1 MARSHPSLLG
11 NITYLN
17 AGAQKPTTYYLCIH
31 DDTDQILVKTSVSQ
45 IRAEEWERGPLRV

>member
-31 DDTDQILVKTSVSQ
+31 DDTDQISVKTSVSQ
-45 IRAEEWERGPLRV
+45 SKSGVRSEL